1 MIFVGV
7 SLKNPHET
15 SLIHLENEG
24 FKRLVAYAKCDCFA
38 YKNAKS
44 SFFTWGQAKSK
55 CGGICLVLNRTKFVT
70 NY

>member
-1 MIFVGV
+1 LKKKSKKVSFVEMIFVGV

-44 SFFTWGQAKSK
+44 SFFT
-55 CGGICLVLNRTKFVT
+55 
-70 NY
+70 